1 MSVIRRVASQR
12 AAVPPV
18 ACPGDAERCESLP
31 VASPRPNPSAMGH
44 DDRAGQIGVIF
55 VSKRTGEDD
64 DGYAA
69 AADAMAVLAAQ
80 QPGYCGIES
89 VRSADGLG
97 ITISYWRDEA
107 SARAWRDQPEH
118 ARIRE
123 LGRARWYE
131 WYSVQVTRVERGY
144 GWSRA

>member
-1 MSVIRRVASQR
+1 
-12 AAVPPV
+12 
-18 ACPGDAERCESLP
+18 
-31 VASPRPNPSAMGH
+31 MGH
-44 DDRAGQIGVIF
+44 DNRTGQVAVIF
-55 VSKRTGEDD
+55 VSKRTGEDE
-64 DGYAA
+64 DGYLA

-80 QPGYCGIES
+80 QPGHAGMES
-89 VRSADGLG
+89 VRGADGLG

-118 ARIRE
+118 VRIRE

-131 WYSVQVTRVERGY
+131 WYSLQVTRVERGY